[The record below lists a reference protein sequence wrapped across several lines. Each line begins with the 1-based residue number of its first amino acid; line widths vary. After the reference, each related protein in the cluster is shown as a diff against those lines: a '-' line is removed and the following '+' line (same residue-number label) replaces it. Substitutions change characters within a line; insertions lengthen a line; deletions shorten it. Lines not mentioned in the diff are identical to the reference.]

1 MKMLSI
7 LNSENHKSYLNLSFS
22 TSIYQHILVNRF
34 SGRTDAEAEAPILW
48 PPDAKNQLI
57 GKDTDAGPQ
66 FEGRRKRRRQKMRW
80 LDGFSNSRDMNLSKI
95 RKVVKDREARC
106 AAVCGVTQ

>member
-48 PPDAKNQLI
+48 PPDAKN
-57 GKDTDAGPQ
+57 
-66 FEGRRKRRRQKMRW
+66 
-80 LDGFSNSRDMNLSKI
+80 
-95 RKVVKDREARC
+95 
-106 AAVCGVTQ
+106 